1 MFVSIF
7 QSIWRPQN
15 ARMFAKWYENET
27 NDRRKKQFGKRVSK
41 GLIISDLKSSLV
53 IQVAKV

>member
-15 ARMFAKWYENET
+15 A
-27 NDRRKKQFGKRVSK
+27 NDMKMKQNNRRKKQLGKRVSK

-53 IQVAKV
+53 IQVAKE